1 MTVWMNEHPWFWLS
15 CMLAALAALV
25 FVADLIEKWLEHRE
39 QERMRA
45 YVGRARCTP
54 PSHVRPFVWFEVKD
68 EDES

>member
-15 CMLAALAALV
+15 GMLAMLAAV
-25 FVADLIEKWLEHRE
+25 IYIADLIEKWLLRRE

-54 PSHVRPFVWFEVKD
+54 PSHVRLWHPFEDD
-68 EDES
+68 EQ